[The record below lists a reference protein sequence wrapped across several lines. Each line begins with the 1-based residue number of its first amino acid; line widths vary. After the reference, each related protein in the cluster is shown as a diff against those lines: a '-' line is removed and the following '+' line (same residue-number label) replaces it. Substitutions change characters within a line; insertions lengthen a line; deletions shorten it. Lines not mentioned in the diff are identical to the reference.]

1 MTVALPSAKSRLT
14 AERSAGGLPLGLIVG
29 SPDPAITETLAVS
42 GFDFV
47 ILDNEHSPMGPETAL
62 HHVRAAEA
70 SGIIPLVRV
79 GETNQAL
86 VQKFLD
92 IGCQGIVFPRVETP
106 AQAAEAASFLRFA
119 PRGRRGMCPSCHGAW
134 YGAHDW
140 DQYSRASEEETL
152 CIVLI
157 ESDAGVSNVAEIAAV
172 DGVDVL
178 FFGPG
183 DLSQEYGD
191 GPGWLSPRLQESWL
205 KVRAA
210 GRASGKLLMTAPHP
224 DVSANAVHGLFD
236 DGADMIVYSADWV
249 LLRQTLQ
256 GIAAL
261 KSTSSEE

>member
-1 MTVALPSAKSRLT
+1 MSIALPDAKSRLIT
-14 AERSAGGLPLGLIVG
+14 ERSSGGMPLGLIVG
-29 SPDPAITETLAVS
+29 SPDPAMTETLAVA

-47 ILDNEHSPMGPETAL
+47 ILDNEHAPMGPETAL
-62 HHVRAAEA
+62 NHVRAAEA

-79 GETNQAL
+79 GETSQAL

-92 IGCQGIVFPRVETP
+92 IGCQGIVFPRVET
-106 AQAAEAASFLRFA
+106 AEQASRAASFLRFA
-119 PRGRRGMCPSCHGAW
+119 PRGLRGMCPSCHGAW

-140 DQYSRASEEETL
+140 DHYSRTSEKETL

-157 ESDAGVSNVAEIAAV
+157 ETDAGVSNVAEIAAV
-172 DGVDVL
+172 DDVDVL

-191 GPGWLSPRLQESWL
+191 GTGWHSPCLQEAWR

-210 GRASGKLLMTAPHP
+210 GQTSGKLLMTAPHP
-224 DVSANAVHGLFD
+224 IVDATAVQGLFD

-249 LLRQTLQ
+249 LIRQTLQ
-256 GIAAL
+256 QIAAL
-261 KSTSSEE
+261 KVR